1 LLVWSVLI
9 GVLFAI
15 HAVWTHDTLQ
25 DGSFGFAIGL
35 ILACAAVA
43 IARDRDTIR
52 RGAPEVEAGVEA
64 VPVASLGAL
73 ITAVAVVACGFGF
86 VFGSFLVFIAVGLFV
101 AGMFVLGRELAGERR
116 ARRTWSTRERGR

>member
-52 RGAPEVEAGVEA
+52 RGAPEVEA